1 MLSKGN
7 VIVGGLKIGG
17 NPITLKDNLR
27 YKYEKKCEN
36 SITTSI
42 DKNRKQ
48 RVSYYQFSYFQRY
61 YNKDP
66 IRRELQILWL

>member
-27 YKYEKKCEN
+27 YKYEKKCE
-36 SITTSI
+36 
-42 DKNRKQ
+42 KQ
-48 RVSYYQFSYFQRY
+48 HNYKHRQ
-61 YNKDP
+61 K
-66 IRRELQILWL
+66 